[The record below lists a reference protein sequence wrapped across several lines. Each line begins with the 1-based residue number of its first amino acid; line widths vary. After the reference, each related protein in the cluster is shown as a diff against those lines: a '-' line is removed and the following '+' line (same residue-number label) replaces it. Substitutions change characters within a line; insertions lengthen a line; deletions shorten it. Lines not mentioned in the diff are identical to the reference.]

1 MILSA
6 LTQKLEL
13 ENLLLMLKIKLLLYL
28 AIITLVGCSP
38 MLEPTT
44 KIGSGVCSEKITGQ
58 FSQAKLYQEYIL
70 LENENGN
77 FITYDLTQNK
87 SSCDVEISD
96 KLLFTFE
103 DITAERVANALRRAA
118 ASDPQMMMK
127 TFLSKNADFQK
138 LVERKCE
145 QMKLNFVFGLE
156 TEEGPVIGCQTSPK
170 SKSAIMFKQSGKNS
184 NKIEV
189 AFLSFYEPLV
199 ERFIN

>member
-38 MLEPTT
+38 MLEPTE
-44 KIGSGVCSEKITGQ
+44 KINSGVCSEEITGQ

-70 LENENGN
+70 LKNENGN
-77 FITYDLTQNK
+77 FLTYDLTQNK
-87 SSCDVEISD
+87 SRCDVEISD

-103 DITAERVANALRRAA
+103 AVNAERVANALRRAA
-118 ASDPQMMMK
+118 ASDPQMMIK
-127 TFLSKNADFQK
+127 TFPSKNADFQK
-138 LVERKCE
+138 LVENKCE

-170 SKSAIMFKQSGKNS
+170 SKSAIMFKQ
-184 NKIEV
+184 NKKDSSQIEV
-189 AFLSFYEPLV
+189 AFLSFYQPLV
-199 ERFIN
+199 ERFLN

>member
-1 MILSA
+1 
-6 LTQKLEL
+6 
-13 ENLLLMLKIKLLLYL
+13 MLKIKFLLYL

-44 KIGSGVCSEKITGQ
+44 KISSGVCLEKITGQ
-58 FSQAKLYQEYIL
+58 FSEAKLYQEYIL

-77 FITYDLTQNK
+77 FVTYDLTQNK

-96 KLLFTFE
+96 ELLFTFE
-103 DITAERVANALRRAA
+103 AITAERVANALRQAA
-118 ASDPQMMMK
+118 ASDPQMMIK
-127 TFLSKNADFQK
+127 TFPKRNTNFQK
-138 LVERKCE
+138 LVESKCE

-170 SKSAIMFKQSGKNS
+170 SKSAIMFKQSKKS
-184 NKIEV
+184 SSQIEV